1 MWKLRA
7 MKSMSFTVFSYNAT
21 VLLIQP
27 NPPNPSHVLENATQ
41 PNPTQPNPWMNPTH
55 VHLWT
60 NTWSMML
67 DCIPVLFAW
76 VGSVG
81 SCMFRKCWVQLWRK
95 LVGSGW
101 VQQLD
106 PRPSLNETSLK
117 SMTSVEN
124 LHSKSL
130 TAITVPI
137 ENFQLAVYIL
147 IYCFQFVSSLSA
159 TVGHI
164 GSCKVLALSM
174 WPGTLTY
181 DMTFELRLDVSYKIS
196 LSNIYPENHLVQKP
210 LNAHT

>member
-1 MWKLRA
+1 
-7 MKSMSFTVFSYNAT
+7 MSFTVFSYNAT

-41 PNPTQPNPWMNPTH
+41 PNPTQSNPWMDPTH

-67 DCIPVLFAW
+67 DCIPVLLLELGRSGLVCSEN
-76 VGSVG
+76 VGSSCEESWLGRVG
-81 SCMFRKCWVQLWRK
+81 SSK
-95 LVGSGW
+95 
-101 VQQLD
+101 LD

-117 SMTSVEN
+117 SMTSVKN

-164 GSCKVLALSM
+164 GNCKVLALSM
-174 WPGTLTY
+174 
-181 DMTFELRLDVSYKIS
+181 
-196 LSNIYPENHLVQKP
+196 
-210 LNAHT
+210 

>member
-1 MWKLRA
+1 MPQYF
-7 MKSMSFTVFSYNAT
+7 SF
-21 VLLIQP
+21 
-27 NPPNPSHVLENATQ
+27 
-41 PNPTQPNPWMNPTH
+41 NPTH
-55 VHLWT
+55 LTHHMCWKMRPNLTRPNTTHGWT
-60 NTWSMML
+60 QPMSISGQTRGRW
-67 DCIPVLFAW
+67 CWTVYLFCLLELGRSGLVCSEN
-76 VGSVG
+76 VGSSCEESWLGRVG
-81 SCMFRKCWVQLWRK
+81 SSK
-95 LVGSGW
+95 
-101 VQQLD
+101 LD

-130 TAITVPI
+130 TAVTVPI

-147 IYCFQFVSSLSA
+147 IYCFQFVSSLST

-181 DMTFELRLDVSYKIS
+181 DMTFELRLDVLCKIS
-196 LSNIYPENHLVQKP
+196 LSNIYPENHLVQKQ